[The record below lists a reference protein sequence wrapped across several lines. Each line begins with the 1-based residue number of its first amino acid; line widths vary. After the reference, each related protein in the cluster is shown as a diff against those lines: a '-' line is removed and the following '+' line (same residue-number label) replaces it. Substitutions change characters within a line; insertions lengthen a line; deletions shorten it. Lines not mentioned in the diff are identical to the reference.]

1 MASLGTE
8 LHTAQAALDTLEE
21 QWMETSLEL
30 EEG

>member
-8 LHTAQAALDTLEE
+8 LSTAQASLDMLEE

-30 EEG
+30 EG